1 MLAWG
6 AAATPLPVSAD
17 ASSAIGRAT
26 EFLQERDGRL
36 DLAAATAAWR
46 AGRFV
51 AGTSPVLNFG
61 IGAKPVWV
69 HFAVD
74 NPTAAPVKKRLS
86 LETAWLDRVD
96 VYFRQGDATVARY
109 EVGDTLPFAAR
120 PIRSRYFVF
129 EHAFP
134 PGRSDV
140 FLRVETPDPM
150 VIPIYLLDPET
161 ARTRQ
166 AEQEFSY
173 GLVYGFLFALMAYNA
188 ILAAGLRST
197 RYLFYALYLALFVA
211 MNSAYTGHGLAW
223 LWPDSVRW
231 QQWSN
236 PILMVL
242 YGIGGLQ
249 FAIRFLDL
257 RTHFPRVRKAV
268 IGFCVA
274 FAGALW
280 LTVLLGDQTAALLV
294 AFSFALLFT
303 WLMLALGAMSVRAGR
318 KPAKYFLIAAFTAMV
333 GALLTTLSVWGFIP
347 NTVWTFR
354 AVEIGMLFDATLL
367 ALALAY
373 QLRVGQEERIRAQRL
388 AQLDPLT
395 ALSNRRAFY
404 DKTGAPWS
412 QALRHGHATSVM
424 LLDIDHF
431 KAIND
436 AQGHA
441 HGDAVLRAI
450 AELLRQSVRQGDVAA
465 RWGGEE
471 FIVFLPETDADEA
484 MRLAERLR
492 SAIAAMHVPCGDVM
506 TTVTASFGLAL
517 RDPSHHALDALIA
530 AADACLYQSKQQGR
544 NCVTA
549 CSGGGNFPAVAA
561 A

>member
-1 MLAWG
+1 M
-6 AAATPLPVSAD
+6 PVSAD
-17 ASSAIGRAT
+17 ATSAIGRAT

-36 DLAAATAAWR
+36 DLAAAIAAYR
-46 AGRFV
+46 EGKFAVGK
-51 AGTSPVLNFG
+51 SPVLDFG
-61 IGAKPVWV
+61 IGAKPAWI

-96 VYFRQGDATVARY
+96 VHFRQGEMTTARY

-134 PGRSDV
+134 SGRSDV

-150 VIPIYLLDPET
+150 VVPLYLLDPET

-166 AEQEFSY
+166 ADQEFSY
-173 GLVYGFLFALMAYNA
+173 GIVYGFLFALMAYNA
-188 ILAAGLRST
+188 ILFASLRNV
-197 RYLFYALYLALFVA
+197 RYLFYSLYLALFIA
-211 MNSAYTGHGLAW
+211 MNIAYTGHGFAW

-231 QQWSN
+231 QQWAN
-236 PILMVL
+236 PILIVL

-249 FAIRFLDL
+249 FTIRFLDL

-268 IGFCVA
+268 IAFCAA
-274 FAGALW
+274 FAGALG
-280 LTVLLGDQTAALLV
+280 LAVLLGNQTLALLV
-294 AFSFALLFT
+294 AFSFAFLFT
-303 WLMLALGAMSVRAGR
+303 WLMLALGVMSVRAGQ

-354 AVEIGMLFDATLL
+354 AVEIGMLVDATLL

-373 QLRVGQEERIRAQRL
+373 QLRVGQEERIRAERL

-395 ALSNRRAFY
+395 ALNNRRAFY
-404 DKTGAPWS
+404 DKTGVAWS
-412 QALRHGHATSVM
+412 LAMRHGHATSVM

-441 HGDAVLRAI
+441 HGDAVLRAV
-450 AELLRQSVRQGDVAA
+450 AELLRHSVRQGDVAA

-471 FIVFLPETDADEA
+471 FIVFLPETDTEEA

-492 SAIAAMHVPCGDVM
+492 KAIAALRVPHEDGA
-506 TTVTASFGLAL
+506 TAATASFGLAQCG
-517 RDPSHHALDALIA
+517 PAHHTLDALIA
-530 AADACLYQSKQQGR
+530 AADECLYQAKQQGR
-544 NCVTA
+544 NRVTA
-549 CSGGGNFPAVAA
+549 CSGDGNFPAAA
-561 A
+561 AA